1 MPVQIPTTLHMLPLA
16 RRSWAAA
23 EGHIPGEDHPGLRF
37 VFDSDRLAGDETPE
51 ALDLDGGEI
60 IEVHF

>member
-1 MPVQIPTTLHMLPLA
+1 MLPLA

-37 VFDSDRLAGDETPE
+37 VFDGDRLAGDETPE